1 MPKHFRN
8 ASVKIGL
15 DLHNLSTK
23 PDSVVRTGIQQVVF
37 NLLEA
42 QYWQRKKMMEIQV
55 EIVPLPLLPK
65 PQATWSRF
73 KNIMDTNVNSS
84 QYVLKATS
92 KELGIPLTELWNDPE
107 MENAEPWSESKFFS
121 KVVSLD
127 WLVITPL
134 SEFRYVAEEAK
145 RRNPKLRIAVLV
157 YDMVPL
163 IQPELVADG
172 MSQWYSTAYISGI
185 RHFADLLF
193 AISRHTALDC
203 MKELETILGVHVPV
217 IATPLPPEI
226 PSIVEEKPSLLKS
239 YDLVKQSYFI
249 CLGTIEPRKNLSLAV
264 RGFLRFRQ
272 LFPELSKKYKLVL
285 IGASG
290 WSQEDELLSK
300 EIEDTHENFVFPG
313 YLPRAE
319 VEQLIRHANALIMPS
334 RYEGFGMP
342 LSLASV
348 LGTKVITCHNSSLPE
363 AAGFDATYVP
373 LDSPDTMAL
382 ALGQH
387 ASTQYS
393 FKGKEISLHASN
405 KEIRKEWQKV
415 LERWADTFA
424 SFKQSSSPA
433 QYNLHRI
440 PKRLKICVDVH
451 NLSIEPQQ
459 LRKTGIQ
466 EVAFQLLKSLSLL
479 REELADVVEIIALPV
494 LLSSEKYFFEFDAT
508 CTCSPK
514 VLQQVEQE
522 ICQELEISGKELWG
536 FDLAS
541 MNYKITPMNFRRLVS
556 NADWFFVTSQYD
568 IRRCYKALK
577 ESALNVKISYLV
589 YDLIPTLFPELVAK
603 GQEAWFTYE
612 YLRGLRN
619 YASFA
624 VTISTASALDLL
636 NHTENEQLPFP
647 VFARLLPLNQHNSAT
662 ESNLP
667 DSDLHSNS
675 VREYKLKAGK
685 YFLLIGSTDPR
696 KNTSNTVRGFAR
708 MHQIYKKQTVLDF
721 PLSDLKL
728 AIVGPQHWR
737 TPEIKNTLEQAREE
751 CDIVETGYVSDYKL
765 QTLVKN
771 SAGVLMPSYYEGFG
785 IPLAMA
791 QSYGI
796 PTLTACNSSLV
807 EVTEANSVYSEPGS
821 VDSLAMGMFQLLR
834 EPSKSLPQD
843 DDWLNYTRDLI
854 RIHIIESKA
863 KLKTTISKA
872 K

>member
-1 MPKHFRN
+1 MPKHFIK

-23 PDSVVRTGIQQVVF
+23 SDSIVRTGIQQVVF
-37 NLLEA
+37 NLLDA
-42 QYWQRKKMMEIQV
+42 QYWQRKEMNEMQIEF
-55 EIVPLPLLPK
+55 VPLPLLPK
-65 PQATWSRF
+65 PQDTWSRF
-73 KNIMDTNVNSS
+73 KDIRDTNVNSS
-84 QYVLKATS
+84 RYVLTATS

-107 MENAEPWSESKFFS
+107 MENAEPWSEEKFFS

-163 IQPELVADG
+163 IQSDLVADG

-185 RHFADLLF
+185 RHFVDVLF

-203 MKELETILGVHVPV
+203 MKELESILGVHVPI

-239 YDLVKQSYFI
+239 HDLVKQGYFI

-264 RGFLRFRQ
+264 RGFLRFRE
-272 LFPELSKKYKLVL
+272 LFPELRKKYKLVL
-285 IGASG
+285 VGAAG
-290 WSQEDELLSK
+290 WSQEDEMLYK
-300 EIEDTHENFVFPG
+300 EIEDTKENFVFPG

-348 LGTKVITCHNSSLPE
+348 LGTKVITCDNSSLPE

-387 ASTQYS
+387 SSTQYS
-393 FKGKEISLHASN
+393 SKGNEISLHARN
-405 KEIRKEWQKV
+405 RVIRKEWQKV
-415 LERWADTFA
+415 LERWVDTFV
-424 SFKQSSSPA
+424 SFKQSSNSV
-433 QYNLHRI
+433 QYNFHQI

-466 EVAFQLLKSLSLL
+466 EVVFQLLKSLSLL
-479 REELADVVEIIALPV
+479 RVELADVAEIIALPV
-494 LLSSEKYFFEFDAT
+494 LLSSKKYFVDFEAT

-522 ICQELEISGKELWG
+522 ICQELKISGKELWG

-556 NADWFFVTSQYD
+556 DADWFFVTSQYD

-577 ESALNVKISYLV
+577 ESAPNVKISYLV
-589 YDLIPTLFPELVAK
+589 YDLIPTLFPELVVK
-603 GQEAWFTYE
+603 GLETWFTYD
-612 YLRGLRN
+612 YLRSLRN
-619 YASFA
+619 YASLA

-636 NHTENEQLPFP
+636 NYTEKEQLPFP
-647 VFARLLPLNQHNSAT
+647 VFARLLPLNQHNSKV
-662 ESNLP
+662 ELIQPDSNLNFK
-667 DSDLHSNS
+667 SI
-675 VREYKLKAGK
+675 RKYKLETGK

-696 KNTSNTVRGFAR
+696 KNTPNTVRGFAR
-708 MHQIYKKQTVLDF
+708 MHNLYKKQTVLDF
-721 PLSDLKL
+721 PLSNLKL

-737 TPEIKNTLEQAREE
+737 SPEIENTLELARKE
-751 CDIVETGYVSDYKL
+751 CDIDETGYVSDSEL

-771 SAGVLMPSYYEGFG
+771 SAGVLMASYYEGFG
-785 IPLAMA
+785 IPLALA
-791 QSYGI
+791 RSNGI

-807 EVTEANSVYSEPGS
+807 EVTEANSVYAEPGN
-821 VDSLAMGMFQLLR
+821 VDSLAIGMFQLLR

-854 RIHIIESKA
+854 QIHITESKA
-863 KLKTTISKA
+863 KLKNTIPKA

>member
-1 MPKHFRN
+1 MPNNYRK
-8 ASVKIGL
+8 AKVKIGL
-15 DLHNLSTK
+15 DLHNLSTSV
-23 PDSVVRTGIQQVVF
+23 DSVVRTGIQQVVF

-42 QYWQRKKMMEIQV
+42 QYYLGEKMENRNI
-55 EIVPLPLLPK
+55 ELVPLPLIPK
-65 PQATWSRF
+65 PRKEYTRF
-73 KNIMDTNVNSS
+73 TNLMDTNVNSS
-84 QYVLKATS
+84 QLILEATS

-107 MENAEPWSESKFFS
+107 MENGEPWSEAKFFS

-163 IQPELVADG
+163 IQPDLVADG
-172 MSQWYSTAYISGI
+172 MSQWYSEAYVSGI
-185 RHFADLLF
+185 RHFADVLF

-203 MKELETILGVHVPV
+203 MKELESILGVHVPI

-226 PSIVEEKPSLLKS
+226 PSIVEENSSLLES
-239 YDLVKQSYFI
+239 YDIVKQNYFI

-264 RGFLRFRQ
+264 RGFLRFRE

-285 IGASG
+285 VGAAG
-290 WSQEDELLSK
+290 WSQEDEMLYK
-300 EIEDTHENFVFPG
+300 EIEDTKENFVFPG

-348 LGTKVITCHNSSLPE
+348 LGTKVITCHNSSLTE

-382 ALGQH
+382 ALVKH

-393 FKGKEISLHASN
+393 SKEKGISLHESN
-405 KEIRKEWQKV
+405 KVIRKEWQKI
-415 LERWADTFA
+415 LERWVDTFV
-424 SFKQSSSPA
+424 SFKQSSNPG
-433 QYNLHRI
+433 QYNLHQV

-451 NLSIEPQQ
+451 NLSIETQQ

-479 REELADVVEIIALPV
+479 RVELADVVEIIALPV
-494 LLSSEKYFFEFDAT
+494 LLSSEKYFVDFEAT

-522 ICQELEISGKELWG
+522 ICQELGISGKELWG

-541 MNYKITPMNFRRLVS
+541 MNYRINPMNFRRLVS

-577 ESALNVKISYLV
+577 ESTPNVKISYLV

-603 GQEAWFTYE
+603 GQEAWFTYQ

-619 YASFA
+619 YASLA

-647 VFARLLPLNQHNSAT
+647 VFSRLLPLNQHNSKA
-662 ESNLP
+662 ELILP

-675 VREYKLKAGK
+675 LREHKLKAGK

-696 KNTSNTVRGFAR
+696 KNTPNTVRGFAR
-708 MHQIYKKQTVLDF
+708 MHFIFKKQTVLEF
-721 PLSDLKL
+721 LLSDLKL

-737 TPEIKNTLEQAREE
+737 SPEIENTLEQAREE
-751 CDIVETGYVSDYKL
+751 CDIVETGYVSDSEL

-771 SAGVLMPSYYEGFG
+771 SAGVLMASYYEGFG
-785 IPLAMA
+785 IPLALA
-791 QSYGI
+791 RSNGI

-807 EVTEANSVYSEPGS
+807 EVTEANSVYAEPGS
-821 VDSLAMGMFQLLR
+821 VDSLAMGMFQLLS

-854 RIHIIESKA
+854 QIHITESKA
-863 KLKTTISKA
+863 KLKTTILKT

>member
-1 MPKHFRN
+1 MPKHFIK

-23 PDSVVRTGIQQVVF
+23 SNSVVRTGIQQVVF

-42 QYWQRKKMMEIQV
+42 QYWQRKKMKAMNFEV
-55 EIVPLPLLPK
+55 VPLPLLPK
-65 PQATWSRF
+65 PQGTWSRF
-73 KNIMDTNVNSS
+73 KDINDMNMNSS
-84 QYVLKATS
+84 PFILKATS
-92 KELGIPLTELWNDPE
+92 MELGIPLTELWNDPE

-121 KVVSLD
+121 KVITLD

-172 MSQWYSTAYISGI
+172 MSEWYSKTYISGI
-185 RHFADLLF
+185 RHFADVLF

-203 MKELETILGVHVPV
+203 MKELETILGVHVPI

-226 PSIVEEKPSLLKS
+226 PSIVEENPSLLKN

-249 CLGTIEPRKNLSLAV
+249 CLGTIEPRKNLRLAV
-264 RGFLRFRQ
+264 KGFLRFKQ
-272 LFPELSKKYKLVL
+272 IFPASSLNFKMVL

-290 WSQEDELLSK
+290 WSQEDKMLSQ
-300 EIEDTHENFVFPG
+300 EIEDTNENFVFPG

-334 RYEGFGMP
+334 SYEGFGMP
-342 LSLASV
+342 LSLARE
-348 LGTKVITCHNSSLPE
+348 LGTKVITCQNSSLPE

-382 ALGQH
+382 TMGHH
-387 ASTQYS
+387 ASIHYS
-393 FKGKEISLHASN
+393 SKEKKISLQASN

-415 LERWADTFA
+415 LEHWIDTFA
-424 SFKQSSSPA
+424 SFKESSNPA
-433 QYNLHRI
+433 QYKLHRT
-440 PKRLKICVDVH
+440 PRRLKICVDVH

-466 EVAFQLLKSLSLL
+466 EVSFQLLKSLALL
-479 REELADVVEIIALPV
+479 RNELTDVVEIVALPV
-494 LLSSEKYFFEFDAT
+494 LVSSEKYFFEFEAT

-514 VLQQVEQE
+514 VLQQVEEE
-522 ICQELEISGKELWG
+522 ICQELKISGKDLWG

-541 MNYKITPMNFRRLVS
+541 MNYKITPMTFRNLVS
-556 NADWFFVTSQYD
+556 EADWCILTSQYD

-577 ESALNVKISYLV
+577 ESATNVNISYLV

-624 VTISTASALDLL
+624 VTISTASALDFL
-636 NHTENEQLPFP
+636 NHTENEELPFP
-647 VFARLLPLNQHNSAT
+647 VFARLLPLNQHNSAM

-667 DSDLHSNS
+667 NSALQDNS
-675 VREYKLKAGK
+675 VAEYKLKAGK

-708 MHQIYKKQTVLDF
+708 MHQIYKEQTVLDF

-728 AIVGPQHWR
+728 VIVGPQHWR
-737 TPEIKNTLEQAREE
+737 TPEIENSLAQAREE
-751 CDIVETGYVSDYKL
+751 CDIVETGYVSDEKL
-765 QTLVKN
+765 QSLVRN
-771 SAGVLMPSYYEGFG
+771 STGVLMASYYEGFG
-785 IPLAMA
+785 IPLALA
-791 QSYGI
+791 RSNSI
-796 PTLTACNSSLV
+796 PTLTSCNSSLV
-807 EVTEANSVYSEPGS
+807 EVTEANSVYSEPGN

-834 EPSKSLPQD
+834 EPSKSIPQD
-843 DDWLNYTRDLI
+843 DSWLNYTRDLI
-854 RIHIIESKA
+854 QMHIKESFK
-863 KLKTTISKA
+863 KENTTNSRVK
-872 K
+872 

>member
-1 MPKHFRN
+1 M
-8 ASVKIGL
+8 
-15 DLHNLSTK
+15 
-23 PDSVVRTGIQQVVF
+23 
-37 NLLEA
+37 
-42 QYWQRKKMMEIQV
+42 
-55 EIVPLPLLPK
+55 
-65 PQATWSRF
+65 
-73 KNIMDTNVNSS
+73 
-84 QYVLKATS
+84 
-92 KELGIPLTELWNDPE
+92 
-107 MENAEPWSESKFFS
+107 
-121 KVVSLD
+121 
-127 WLVITPL
+127 
-134 SEFRYVAEEAK
+134 
-145 RRNPKLRIAVLV
+145 
-157 YDMVPL
+157 
-163 IQPELVADG
+163 
-172 MSQWYSTAYISGI
+172 
-185 RHFADLLF
+185 
-193 AISRHTALDC
+193 
-203 MKELETILGVHVPV
+203 
-217 IATPLPPEI
+217 
-226 PSIVEEKPSLLKS
+226 
-239 YDLVKQSYFI
+239 
-249 CLGTIEPRKNLSLAV
+249 
-264 RGFLRFRQ
+264 
-272 LFPELSKKYKLVL
+272 
-285 IGASG
+285 
-290 WSQEDELLSK
+290 
-300 EIEDTHENFVFPG
+300 
-313 YLPRAE
+313 
-319 VEQLIRHANALIMPS
+319 
-334 RYEGFGMP
+334 
-342 LSLASV
+342 
-348 LGTKVITCHNSSLPE
+348 
-363 AAGFDATYVP
+363 
-373 LDSPDTMAL
+373 
-382 ALGQH
+382 
-387 ASTQYS
+387 
-393 FKGKEISLHASN
+393 
-405 KEIRKEWQKV
+405 
-415 LERWADTFA
+415 
-424 SFKQSSSPA
+424 
-433 QYNLHRI
+433 
-440 PKRLKICVDVH
+440 DVH

-459 LRKTGIQ
+459 LQKTGIQ

-479 REELADVVEIIALPV
+479 RDELADVVEIIALPV
-494 LLSSEKYFFEFDAT
+494 LLSSEKYFFEFEAT

-514 VLQQVEQE
+514 LLQQVEQE

-541 MNYKITPMNFRRLVS
+541 MNYKITPMNFRKLVS

-568 IRRCYKALK
+568 IRRCYKALR
-577 ESALNVKISYLV
+577 ESAPNVKISYLV

-636 NHTENEQLPFP
+636 NHTENEELPFP

-667 DSDLHSNS
+667 DSELQYNS

-708 MHQIYKKQTVLDF
+708 MLQIYNKQATPDF
-721 PLSDLKL
+721 PISDLKL

-737 TPEIKNTLEQAREE
+737 TPEIENTLEQAREE

-791 QSYGI
+791 RSYGI

>member
-1 MPKHFRN
+1 MPKHFIK

-23 PDSVVRTGIQQVVF
+23 SDSIVRTGIQQVVF
-37 NLLEA
+37 NLLDA
-42 QYWQRKKMMEIQV
+42 QYWQRKEMNEMQIEF
-55 EIVPLPLLPK
+55 VPLPLLPK
-65 PQATWSRF
+65 PQDTWSRF
-73 KNIMDTNVNSS
+73 KDIRDTNVNSS
-84 QYVLKATS
+84 RYVLTATS

-107 MENAEPWSESKFFS
+107 MENAEPWSEEKFFS

-163 IQPELVADG
+163 IQSDLVADG

-185 RHFADLLF
+185 RHFVDVLF

-203 MKELETILGVHVPV
+203 MKELESILGVHVPI

-239 YDLVKQSYFI
+239 HDLVKQGYFI

-264 RGFLRFRQ
+264 RGFLRFRE
-272 LFPELSKKYKLVL
+272 LFPELRKKYKLVL
-285 IGASG
+285 VGAAG
-290 WSQEDELLSK
+290 WSQEDEMLYK
-300 EIEDTHENFVFPG
+300 EIEDTKENFVFPG

-334 RYEGFGMP
+334 SYEGFGMP

-348 LGTKVITCHNSSLPE
+348 LGTKVITCDNSSLPE
-363 AAGFDATYVP
+363 AAGFDATFVP

-387 ASTQYS
+387 SSTQYS
-393 FKGKEISLHASN
+393 SKGNEISLHARN
-405 KEIRKEWQKV
+405 RVIRKEWQKV
-415 LERWADTFA
+415 LERWVDTFV
-424 SFKQSSSPA
+424 SFKQSSNSV
-433 QYNLHRI
+433 QYNFHQI

-466 EVAFQLLKSLSLL
+466 EVVFQLLKSLSLL
-479 REELADVVEIIALPV
+479 RVELADVAEIIALPV
-494 LLSSEKYFFEFDAT
+494 LLSSKKYFVDFEAT

-522 ICQELEISGKELWG
+522 ICQELKISGKELWG

-556 NADWFFVTSQYD
+556 DADWFFVTSQYD

-577 ESALNVKISYLV
+577 ESAPNVKISYLV

-603 GQEAWFTYE
+603 GLETWFTYD
-612 YLRGLRN
+612 YLRSLRN
-619 YASFA
+619 YASLA

-636 NHTENEQLPFP
+636 NYTEKEQLPFP
-647 VFARLLPLNQHNSAT
+647 VFARLLPLNQHNSKV
-662 ESNLP
+662 ELIQP

-675 VREYKLKAGK
+675 LREHKLKAGK

-696 KNTSNTVRGFAR
+696 KNTPNTVRGFAR
-708 MHQIYKKQTVLDF
+708 MHFIFKKQTVLEF
-721 PLSDLKL
+721 LLSDLKL

-737 TPEIKNTLEQAREE
+737 SPEIENTLEQAREE
-751 CDIVETGYVSDYKL
+751 CDIVETGYVSDSEL

-771 SAGVLMPSYYEGFG
+771 SAGVLMASYYEGFG
-785 IPLAMA
+785 IPLALA
-791 QSYGI
+791 RSNGI

-807 EVTEANSVYSEPGS
+807 EVTEANSVYAEPGN

-854 RIHIIESKA
+854 QIHITESKA